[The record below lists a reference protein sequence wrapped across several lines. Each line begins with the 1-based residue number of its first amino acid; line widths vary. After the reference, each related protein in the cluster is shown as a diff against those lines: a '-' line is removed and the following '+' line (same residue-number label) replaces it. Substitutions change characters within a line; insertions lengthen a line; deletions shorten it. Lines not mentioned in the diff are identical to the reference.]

1 MKKLLAQML
10 LIVLTV
16 IFFSGCVSQPEPKAV
31 GVQKCKIPYTIPP
44 TYDNKIYTN
53 PADIVAKTLK
63 NDALKSRYIKD
74 LLEAQKV
81 CE

>member
-1 MKKLLAQML
+1 ML
-10 LIVLTV
+10 LVVLIA
-16 IFFSGCVSQPEPKAV
+16 IFFSGCISKAEPKAV
-31 GVQKCKIPYTIPP
+31 GVQKCKIPYTQPP
-44 TYDNKIYTN
+44 VYDNKIYTN

-63 NDALKSRYIKD
+63 NDALKTKYIKD